1 MVDKSHSLKGRDKER
16 RKMIENRR
24 RRKWSAIKK
33 VHELGEFPGLDA
45 WLIICINGRYTTY
58 SSNQREPPST
68 GDIVSH

>member
-1 MVDKSHSLKGRDKER
+1 
-16 RKMIENRR
+16 MIENRR